1 MIRHTLIL
9 YMLIS
14 AAAIANAQTE
24 NTLTLTLADC
34 RTLALEYNKEMAA
47 SAQAT
52 KSATYTAKSYKGNF
66 LPDISA
72 SGTGM
77 YSTADG
83 SLGLLGYNMDYEIG
97 TVWAGGVMV
106 EQPIYMG
113 GKINSAYRMAQI
125 GRDIAQKQETLTAT
139 DVIQA
144 TDEAFAQVI
153 KAEEMTKVAQS
164 YRSLL
169 TELMRTVESAYRNGM
184 KPKNDVLKVQ
194 VRLNESE
201 LSLRKAENASRLAR
215 MNLCHYIGKPLDT
228 DIQLS
233 GGLPEVERPALMQT
247 SDVSARPE
255 YAILEHQVALARQE
269 IKLNRS
275 ELLPKIGAAAAY
287 NYVHGIDFN
296 DRTLLD
302 KGSFAA
308 VLNVSI
314 PIFHFGER
322 KNKVN
327 AAKAKLV
334 QTQLEQQDMNEKM
347 VLELSQAANNLDEAF
362 LERDIA
368 DRSLT
373 QAEENMRVSRKQYD
387 AGMETLS
394 DHLEAQTL
402 WQQAYEQ
409 KVDAAYQLYLAYIA
423 YQKAAGTLY
432 SDSQ

>member
-1 MIRHTLIL
+1 MIRRTL
-9 YMLIS
+9 LIYV
-14 AAAIANAQTE
+14 AAAFAAIAQAQTSD
-24 NTLTLTLADC
+24 TLTLTLADC
-34 RTLALEYNKEMAA
+34 RALALEYNKEMAA

-52 KSATYTAKSYKGNF
+52 RSAEYTVKSYKGNF

-72 SGTGM
+72 SGAGM

-83 SLGLLGYNMDYEIG
+83 SVGLLGYNMDYEIG

-125 GRDIAQKQETLTAT
+125 GRDIAEQQETLTAT
-139 DVIQA
+139 DVIQK

-153 KAEEMTKVAQS
+153 KADEMTKVAVS

-201 LSLRKAENASRLAR
+201 LQLRKAENAGRLAR
-215 MNLCHYIGKPLDT
+215 MNLCHYIGKPLT
-228 DIQLS
+228 TEITLS
-233 GGLPEVERPALMQT
+233 GGLPEVEMPTLMQT
-247 SDVSARPE
+247 SDISARPE
-255 YAILEHQVALARQE
+255 YAILEHQVSLARQE

-287 NYVHGIDFN
+287 SYVHGVDFN

-308 VLNVSI
+308 MLNVSI

-322 KNKVN
+322 LHKVN

-368 DRSLT
+368 DRSLV

-423 YQKAAGTLY
+423 YLKAAGTLTA
-432 SDSQ
+432 DNP